1 MTTTATPAAT
11 ATSAS
16 TCSATP
22 AAISIANLTVRFG
35 DVLAVDD
42 FSLDIQAGEFVSIV
56 GPSGCGKTT
65 VLNLLTGLVPLEQGQ
80 ITLQGRAPFVGNP
93 DVAYMLARD
102 SLLPWRVALDNASYG
117 MEVRGVDAVTR
128 RARAMAL
135 LERVGLKGFEQHH
148 PKMLSHG
155 MRQRCA
161 LARTFCLDSPVMLMD
176 EPFGALDAQTKL
188 QLEDL
193 LLELWSEH
201 RRTVVFITHDL
212 AEAVA
217 LSDRVIVMSARPGR
231 IIADMHIDL
240 PRPRHVRALQKD
252 RHFLDIYAEVWGKL
266 EEGLGSSTVT
276 SAATSNL
283 TSNVTTGAA
292 T

>member
-1 MTTTATPAAT
+1 M
-11 ATSAS
+11 
-16 TCSATP
+16 
-22 AAISIANLTVRFG
+22 AAISISGLTVRFG
-35 DVLAVDD
+35 EVLAVDNA
-42 FSLDIQAGEFVSIV
+42 SLDVADGEFVSIV

-65 VLNLLTGLVPLEQGQ
+65 ILNLLTGLVPLQD
-80 ITLQGRAPFVGNP
+80 GRISLLGKTPAVGNP

-102 SLLPWRVALDNASYG
+102 SLLPWRSALDNAAYG
-117 MEVRGVDAVTR
+117 MEIRGVAEAERGR
-128 RARAMAL
+128 RAREL
-135 LERVGLKGFEQHH
+135 LAEVGLKGFENHY

-193 LLELWSEH
+193 LLRLWGEH

-231 IIADMHIDL
+231 IIADMRIEL
-240 PRPRHVRALQKD
+240 QRPRSVRALQHDK
-252 RHFLDIYAEVWGKL
+252 HFLEIYAHVWEKL
-266 EEGLGSSTVT
+266 EEGLGNAEVMT
-276 SAATSNL
+276 
-283 TSNVTTGAA
+283 
-292 T
+292 

>member
-1 MTTTATPAAT
+1 MSKT
-11 ATSAS
+11 
-16 TCSATP
+16 
-22 AAISIANLTVRFG
+22 AISIQNLTVRFG
-35 DVLAVDD
+35 DVLAVDNV
-42 FSLDIQAGEFVSIV
+42 SVDIAEGEFVSIV

-65 VLNLLTGLVPLEQGQ
+65 VLNLLTGLVPLESGK
-80 ITLQGRAPFVGNP
+80 ITMLGKQPVVGNP

-102 SLLPWRVALDNASYG
+102 SLLPWRVALENASYG
-117 MEVRGVDAVTR
+117 MEVRGVDEATR
-128 RARAMAL
+128 RDKACAL
-135 LERVGLKGFEQHH
+135 LERVGLKGFENHF

-201 RRTVVFITHDL
+201 KRTVVFITHDL

-217 LSDRVIVMSARPGR
+217 LSDRVLVMSARPGR
-231 IIADMHIDL
+231 FIADMKIDL
-240 PRPRHVRALQKD
+240 ERPRKVRALQKD
-252 RHFLDIYAEVWGKL
+252 RHFLDIYAQVWAKL
-266 EEGLGSSTVT
+266 EEGLGSNAEAMT
-276 SAATSNL
+276 
-283 TSNVTTGAA
+283 
-292 T
+292 